1 MGAGA
6 IIRHSVNCLFTLP
19 VGKSGQATIHRR
31 EFRAI
36 RPRLCQCLQLTVHT
50 LYRVGPTGYPD
61 DQGVSPRLKE
71 SKP

>member
-6 IIRHSVNCLFTLP
+6 IIYRSVNRLFTLP
-19 VGKSGQATIHRR
+19 VGKSRQATISCR

-36 RPRLCQCLQLTVHT
+36 RPRLRQSLQLTVHT

-61 DQGVSPRLKE
+61 DQGGFARLKE
-71 SKP
+71 FEP

>member
-6 IIRHSVNCLFTLP
+6 IIRHSVNRLFTLP
-19 VGKSGQATIHRR
+19 VGKSGQATISGR

-36 RPRLCQCLQLTVHT
+36 RPRLRQCLQLTVHT

-61 DQGVSPRLKE
+61 DQGVSPRLKK